1 MKTIRNLFLVG
12 AMSAA
17 VALGGCASVGL
28 PGLTGTT
35 AANITTVISQV
46 QQSAVAA
53 CSFLPT
59 TATVAQIIGTA
70 SGVGAETQ
78 LATTIAAQICAAVS
92 PSAKARRGGAAPT
105 VNGVAIHG
113 RFVN

>member
-12 AMSAA
+12 AMSGA
-17 VALGGCASVGL
+17 VALGGCASIG
-28 PGLTGTT
+28 GGTGTT

-46 QQSAVAA
+46 QQASVAA
-53 CSFLPT
+53 CAFLPT

-70 SGVGAETQ
+70 AGVGVETT

-92 PSAKARRGGAAPT
+92 PTAKARRGGAAPT
-105 VNGVAIHG
+105 VNGVTIHG

>member
-1 MKTIRNLFLVG
+1 MRLFRNIFLVG

-17 VALGGCASVGL
+17 VALGGCATG
-28 PGLTGTT
+28 GITGTT
-35 AANITTVISQV
+35 TNITSTITQV
-46 QQSAVAA
+46 QQAAVAA

-59 TATVAQIIGTA
+59 TATVANILGTVA
-70 SGVGAETQ
+70 GVGAETQ

-92 PSAKARRGGAAPT
+92 QKSAARGSAAPE

-113 RFVN
+113 RFVR